1 MHILYGCEAIFL
13 LFTHH
18 FSLFFVSL
26 PSNYQLNNEKDC
38 KMIRTLLFII
48 ALGLNHTISAQEEES
63 FDLDALY
70 QQIDD
75 AICQSPKYV
84 AERKQCIAV
93 CQDSLIMEKS
103 VEGRLLMAEKLFWLY
118 EPYKND
124 SALHYVELCIN
135 LADSLHRPDLIGR
148 FRSLLAY
155 QCSRTDMHTESIEQL
170 RMVNKSALDKTGLV
184 DYYHAWMH
192 VCGELGLYT
201 QRNDVRQKYY
211 DMQNLYRDSVLMVI
225 EEGSDEWYHLK
236 MDILNARRQFQ
247 DALHLNNQWIKKVT
261 DNTHEGAYA
270 AFYRSMVYA
279 NLNNHDMVCYWQGK
293 SALDDIRCA
302 VMNQASLLFLA
313 EHLANDGDFSRA
325 HRYAEFAKE
334 CNLTFCPRMR
344 TYQVN
349 PFVNV
354 IEKNSQATLSRAK
367 LILIIASVV
376 IAVLLIALICAII
389 LIRKAKRK

>member
-1 MHILYGCEAIFL
+1 
-13 LFTHH
+13 
-18 FSLFFVSL
+18 
-26 PSNYQLNNEKDC
+26 
-38 KMIRTLLFII
+38 MIRTLLLLIVMGFT
-48 ALGLNHTISAQEEES
+48 HTISAQENES

-75 AICQSPKYV
+75 AIRQSPQYV
-84 AERKQCIAV
+84 AERMQKIAV
-93 CQDSLIMEKS
+93 CRDSLFMEKS
-103 VEGRLLMAEKLFWLY
+103 TEGRFLIAEKLFRLY

-124 SALHYVELCIN
+124 SAMHYAELCIS
-135 LADSLHRPDLIGR
+135 LADSLHRPDLTGR
-148 FRSLLAY
+148 SRSLLAY
-155 QCSRTDMHTESIEQL
+155 QCSRTDLHTEALEQL
-170 RMVNKSALDKTGLV
+170 RMVNRSALDKTGLV

-201 QRNDVRQKYY
+201 QRNAVRQKYY

-247 DALHLNNQWIKKVT
+247 DALKLSNQWIEKVT
-261 DNTHEGAYA
+261 DNTHESAYA

-313 EHLANDGDFSRA
+313 ERLANDGDIGRA
-325 HRYAEFAKE
+325 YRYMEFAKE
-334 CNLTFCPRMR
+334 CNLVFCPRMR

-349 PFVNV
+349 PFINV
-354 IEKNSQATLSRAK
+354 VEKNSQAVQSKAN

-376 IAVLLIALICAII
+376 VAVLLIALICAII
-389 LIRKAKRK
+389 YVRKAKRK